1 MQRGVVSM
9 FYGICIGYWVVIL
22 HILEGLALLGCCA
35 AQGGTDMLSLN
46 PITGY

>member
-1 MQRGVVSM
+1 M